1 MTAAK
6 GTIDFDSYNCNSE
19 ATIGGI
25 IDGILAD
32 MPPPESGE
40 KVALVA
46 GFSNGVSGGVEHL
59 ARAALAGVHMF
70 FIEDAPDLSPYG
82 FDPNEHMMLRFLPD
96 NPQGARFTGQEL
108 CRIAGGSVQR
118 AAVIYG
124 ANPELD
130 LRVDTAIEE
139 FKKVCPSSRM
149 DIAFSV
155 RGDWS
160 AGNASAMF
168 ETIFLVDSTLTTV
181 LCANDGMA
189 LGVLEAADNVYNALN
204 ARALLVSGF
213 DNSASIQPFLNSK
226 RVFST
231 VDQLTIL
238 PKLGM
243 WNTIPKVLCS
253 RTTDTLPMMLPP
265 LSAGA

>member
-1 MTAAK
+1 
-6 GTIDFDSYNCNSE
+6 
-19 ATIGGI
+19 
-25 IDGILAD
+25 
-32 MPPPESGE
+32 
-40 KVALVA
+40 
-46 GFSNGVSGGVEHL
+46 
-59 ARAALAGVHMF
+59 
-70 FIEDAPDLSPYG
+70 
-82 FDPNEHMMLRFLPD
+82 
-96 NPQGARFTGQEL
+96 
-108 CRIAGGSVQR
+108 
-118 AAVIYG
+118 
-124 ANPELD
+124 
-130 LRVDTAIEE
+130 
-139 FKKVCPSSRM
+139 M

-243 WNTIPKVLCS
+243 WNTIPKVLRS
-253 RTTDTLPMMLPP
+253 RTTDTLPMMPPP